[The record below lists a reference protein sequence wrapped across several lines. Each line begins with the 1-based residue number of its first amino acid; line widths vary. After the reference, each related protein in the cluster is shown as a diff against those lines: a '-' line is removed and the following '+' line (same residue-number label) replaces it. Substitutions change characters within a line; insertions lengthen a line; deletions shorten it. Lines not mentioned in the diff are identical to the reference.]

1 MTVIGWSLGNVFIHF
16 LTHIGPPMDQQSFS
30 TMRYLPPWGIFWT
43 LTFLGV
49 RSFPPRDTLG
59 CIFLDHQTFATMR
72 NFLYSFNYQLKK
84 LKKRVSHHCSDN
96 WLILNKSLTT
106 SQHKQVTPCNWY
118 FPNIS
123 GHFWVQ
129 GVFHPEI
136 ALAAS
141 FLTIGHFPPWG
152 ISYTASIS
160 WFRIEYQFPKYE
172 KVKKIVSHHCSNRL
186 IYIRLIQK
194 NHLPPPPPHTSK
206 IHPAPDIFRTQ
217 GILHPETLLAAS
229 FWPTEIFQ
237 HEAFSTWLQF
247 CFVNYQL
254 KHEKVEKKGI
264 TTLLR

>member
-1 MTVIGWSLGNVFIHF
+1 MTVIGWSLGNGFIHF

-49 RSFPPRDTLG
+49 RSFPPRATLG

-84 LKKRVSHHCSDN
+84 LKKRVSHHCSDIR
-96 WLILNKSLTT
+96 LILNKSLTT

-123 GHFWVQ
+123 GLFWVQ

-141 FLTIGHFPPWG
+141 FLTIRHFPP
-152 ISYTASIS
+152 
-160 WFRIEYQFPKYE
+160 FPTQLRFLGSRLNTSSRNM
-172 KVKKIVSHHCSNRL
+172 KKLKESVSHHCSNRI

-194 NHLPPPPPHTSK
+194 IHLPPPPPRTCE
-206 IHPAPDIFRTQ
+206 IHPAPDIFKTQ